1 MAPNY
6 SRLESL
12 NPFISFNRSIPRV
25 HDLYPD
31 HVFLVY
37 FSNFKKKILLPKK
50 NYSKNFFFL
59 FRKKKKFLTKIATIV
74 KIFATMVFAQKC
86 VATILIVATNLT
98 IVAIT
103 FTFVALLGGQHSRVA
118 ES

>member
-1 MAPNY
+1 MVAPNY

-37 FSNFKKKILLPKK
+37 FSNFKKKFCCYKK
-50 NYSKNFFFL
+50 NVAKIFFFRFLEKGKFDQNCYNCKNFCYNFFDP
-59 FRKKKKFLTKIATIV
+59 KFVA
-74 KIFATMVFAQKC
+74 IFF
-86 VATILIVATNLT
+86 IVATNFMV
-98 IVAIT
+98 VAI
-103 FTFVALLGGQHSRVA
+103 FVRVVALLGGA
-118 ES
+118 TLEGC